1 MPLFSVQKT
10 KIHYNHNHHQHQRS
24 TMNIAVTIPDLL
36 KCCGSSAWAERL
48 SRLLPFNSIA
58 ELKKASDDTWFSL
71 SENDWKEAFSHH
83 PKIGDVGNLKEKFA
97 GTATWAEGEQS
108 GVKAANEQV
117 LKALQKGNED
127 YEKKF
132 GYIFIVCATGK
143 SAAEMLAL
151 LKSRMINNPAIE
163 IRIAAE
169 EQNKI
174 THLRLEKLFT

>member
-1 MPLFSVQKT
+1 M
-10 KIHYNHNHHQHQRS
+10 
-24 TMNIAVTIPDLL
+24 
-36 KCCGSSAWAERL
+36 
-48 SRLLPFNSIA
+48 
-58 ELKKASDDTWFSL
+58 
-71 SENDWKEAFSHH
+71 
-83 PKIGDVGNLKEKFA
+83 
-97 GTATWAEGEQS
+97 
-108 GVKAANEQV
+108 GVNAANEQV

-151 LKSRMINNPAIE
+151 LQSRMINNPAFE
-163 IRIAAE
+163 IRVAAE